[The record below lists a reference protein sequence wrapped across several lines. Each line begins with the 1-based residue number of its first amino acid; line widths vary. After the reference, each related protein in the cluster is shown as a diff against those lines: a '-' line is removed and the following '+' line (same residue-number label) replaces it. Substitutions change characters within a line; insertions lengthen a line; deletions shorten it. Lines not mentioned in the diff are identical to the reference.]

1 MFSHVCERWLVL
13 GSDLL
18 VVAAMSLFLG
28 APAHAQAMSASSRH
42 DDLLTITRI
51 DPPNWYAALPKPMLL
66 IQGRGLRGAEFSL
79 SDPNLHI
86 ERTQISGNGHWAQLW
101 LSASPAAP
109 ETVQLQAR
117 RGSAHVARPYRFD
130 QRRAAGSGMAGLSS
144 RDVLYLILPDRFAD
158 GDLTNDRIAG
168 SPAANR
174 RDPHAYHGGDLKG
187 VVDHLDYLQQ
197 LGVTA
202 VWLTPVLQNNPITS
216 DYHGYGATDMYAIEP
231 RLGTLAEYRH
241 LADELHRRHMK
252 LVFDDVPNHVG
263 PGNLWVIDPP
273 TPGWFHGTAA
283 HHLDNRYDFPPV
295 TDPHASPAA
304 SLDAEDGWFVNLL
317 PDLNQQNPVVAQY
330 LTENMIWWIEQA
342 GIDGL
347 RIDTFPYVQREFWQQ
362 YLSTLTTLYP
372 RLTSIG
378 EVTTG
383 DPTVNAYF
391 AGGRKLGGVD
401 THLTT
406 PFDYPM
412 YYALLDVLV
421 RGKPMS
427 QLEETL
433 RKDWLYPHPEALV
446 PFISNHDQPRF
457 LSQPGAT
464 PALLRLGLGL
474 VLTLRGMP
482 ELYAGDEIEMRGGE
496 DPDNRRDFPGGFPG
510 DAANAFTVAG
520 RSTEQNSMHDWIAAL
535 GSLRSQSAALQSG
548 MMQTLV
554 SGTSTFAYVRT
565 LAARNA
571 CSVGGAMLIVV
582 NRDASPSSIEVPV
595 ANTALAGC
603 HALIPTLGDRQ
614 PTDQPITGTTVTVK
628 LPAFGFEVF
637 KLR

>member
-1 MFSHVCERWLVL
+1 MFFDGFHRRLVRA
-13 GSDLL
+13 SELL
-18 VVAAMSLFLG
+18 AVATMSLLLCG
-28 APAHAQAMSASSRH
+28 PSHAQTMGSPSR
-42 DDLLTITRI
+42 DDEPLLITRI

-66 IQGRGLRGAEFSL
+66 VRGAGLRGAEFSL
-79 SDPNLHI
+79 SDTKLRI
-86 ERTQISGNGHWAQLW
+86 ERTQTSDNGHWAQLW
-101 LSASPAAP
+101 LSASPDVP
-109 ETVQLQAR
+109 ETVQVQAR
-117 RGSAHVARPYRFD
+117 RGSGRAEQAYRFER
-130 QRRAAGSGMAGLSS
+130 RRAADSGMSGFSS
-144 RDVLYLILPDRFAD
+144 SDVLYLILPDRFAD
-158 GDLTNDRIAG
+158 GDLANDRIAG

-174 RDPHAYHGGDLKG
+174 RDPHAFHGGDLKG
-187 VVDHLDYLQQ
+187 IIDHLDYLQQ

-202 VWLTPVLQNNPITS
+202 VWLTPVLQNDAKTS
-216 DYHGYGATDMYAIEP
+216 DYHGYGATDMYATEP
-231 RLGTLAEYRH
+231 RLGSLADYRR

-263 PGNLWVIDPP
+263 PGNVWISDPP
-273 TPGWFHGTAA
+273 TPDWFHGTAA

-295 TDPHASPAA
+295 TDPHASVAA

-317 PDLNQQNPVVAQY
+317 PDLNQQNAVVAEY

-347 RIDTFPYVQREFWQQ
+347 RIDTFPYVQREFWQT
-362 YLSTLTTLYP
+362 YLSTLSTLYP

-383 DPTVNAYF
+383 DPTVNAFF
-391 AGGRKLGGVD
+391 AGGRSLGGVD

-412 YYALLDVLV
+412 YFALLDVLV
-421 RGKPMS
+421 KGKPMS

-446 PFISNHDQPRF
+446 PFLSNHDQRRF

-474 VLTLRGMP
+474 LLTLRGMP
-482 ELYAGDEIEMRGGE
+482 ELYAGDEIAMRGGE

-510 DAANAFTVAG
+510 DAANAFSTDG
-520 RSTEQNSMHDWIAAL
+520 RSAEQNSMHDWVAAL
-535 GSLRSQSAALQSG
+535 GKLRSQSGALQSG
-548 MMQTLV
+548 RMQTVV
-554 SGTSTFAYVRT
+554 SGESTFAYLRT
-565 LAARNA
+565 LAAGNA
-571 CSVGGAMLIVV
+571 CSTAGSMLIVL
-582 NRDASPSSIEVPV
+582 NRNASPASIEVPV

-603 HALIPTLGDRQ
+603 KSLIPTLGDEE
-614 PTDQPITGTTVTVK
+614 PTMQAIAGDVVTVK

-637 KLR
+637 ALR